1 MQHRTPRPTGD
12 DDLSTADIAG
22 PRDHGAEATD
32 TASDTASEPPPIYP
46 GESTGLPDAADRT
59 DEGTRDE
66 ETGTDRTRE
75 GVAEPDRR
83 PRDDTAETRDD
94 SAEDRL
100 TRDDDTGTDRTR
112 DDVDRPRGDTAGT
125 DRGLGDTAGA
135 EQTRS
140 DDAGTGRTDAADS
153 SDTSDADG
161 SSRLLSSEDEQD
173 FRGRWHEIQSLFV
186 DDPREAVHSADGLVA
201 DVMRTLAATFAD
213 HRQDL
218 EGQWNKG
225 EDVDTESLRMALRQ
239 YRTFFNRLLTR

>member
-1 MQHRTPRPTGD
+1 MQHRTPHPTGD

-22 PRDHGAEATD
+22 PRDRGDEATD

-59 DEGTRDE
+59 DQGTQDE

-75 GVAEPDRR
+75 AVAEPDRR
-83 PRDDTAETRDD
+83 PRDDTAETEGDT
-94 SAEDRL
+94 AENRL
-100 TRDDDTGTDRTR
+100 TRDDDTGTGRTR
-112 DDVDRPRGDTAGT
+112 DDVDRTRGDTAGT
-125 DRGLGDTAGA
+125 DRASGDTAGA
-135 EQTRS
+135 AQPRS
-140 DDAGTGRTDAADS
+140 DDAGTDRMDSADA
-153 SDTSDADG
+153 SDADG

-173 FRGRWHEIQSLFV
+173 FRSRWHEIQSLFV